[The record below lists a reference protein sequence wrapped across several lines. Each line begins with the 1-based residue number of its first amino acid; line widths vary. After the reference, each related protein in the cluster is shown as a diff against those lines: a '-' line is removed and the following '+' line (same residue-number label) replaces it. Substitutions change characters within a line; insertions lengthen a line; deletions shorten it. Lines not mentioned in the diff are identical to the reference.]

1 MQRFNSK
8 TSQSRKFFERKELDQ
23 IDLDSTTI
31 EGKRYYWTPDGAL
44 YPSVTSVLGSNKDKK
59 EGLQRW
65 RNRVGLQ
72 EADRISRRTSNRGTQ
87 LHKICEDYLLNKENY
102 FAKHMPLHIEL
113 FNHIRPILDESVEV
127 IYGNELAL
135 FSHTLKTA
143 GRTDMFCRFRGIDTI
158 VDFKTATKD
167 KKEQWIEDY
176 FLQSTCYAIMLEEVY
191 KDVQKIHIPQIA
203 IVVAVED
210 GEEKQQ
216 LFVKK
221 TSEYREKVL
230 SFFADYHSK
239 NPLPDIAVHTPSLF
253 ENLQ

>member
-1 MQRFNSK
+1 
-8 TSQSRKFFERKELDQ
+8 
-23 IDLDSTTI
+23 
-31 EGKRYYWTPDGAL
+31 
-44 YPSVTSVLGSNKDKK
+44 
-59 EGLQRW
+59 
-65 RNRVGLQ
+65 
-72 EADRISRRTSNRGTQ
+72 
-87 LHKICEDYLLNKENY
+87 
-102 FAKHMPLHIEL
+102 MPLHIEL
-113 FNHIRPILDESVEV
+113 FNHIRTILDKSVEV
-127 IYGNELAL
+127 IYGNEIAL

-143 GRTDMFCRFRGIDTI
+143 GRTDMFCRFQGIDTI

-230 SFFADYHSK
+230 SFFADYHFK
-239 NPLPDIAVHTPSLF
+239 NPLPNTAVYTRSLF
-253 ENLQ
+253 ENIE

>member
-102 FAKHMPLHIEL
+102 LTKHMPLHIEL
-113 FNHIRPILDESVEV
+113 FNHIRPILDKSVEV
-127 IYGNELAL
+127 IYGNEIAL

-143 GRTDMFCRFRGIDTI
+143 GRTDMFCRFQGIDTI

-230 SFFADYHSK
+230 SFFADYHFK
-239 NPLPDIAVHTPSLF
+239 NPLPNTAVYTRSLF
-253 ENLQ
+253 ENIE